1 MGNNPVSNID
11 PNGCAYTGYGSL
23 SDMYYRAYYSDFT
36 GHGGHLGTER
46 EIYFRRNDQT
56 VSTARIDEL
65 ISSRFTNE
73 ISCYSLFGDWKAEK
87 IKTFYKMQEDLAR
100 KAEMDKILAY
110 LNEPGPKENSE
121 AMKEL
126 AMMLQ
131 NASKTGLSFGGP
143 GGGGYNIDKAI
154 AYLNANAYASDGPNK
169 HGKGQCSPFVPN
181 AINAGFGDSRIPT
194 NLAGS
199 AYGPSLLNAGFI
211 EVDIENLDDYSPIA
225 GDIAVMN
232 GPTGGKTCL
241 TGINGLCGHIQ
252 MYNGEQWV
260 SDFFQT
266 REFWLGAAYAN
277 NTPQLDFKIYRWINY
292 EP

>member
-36 GHGGHLGTER
+36 GHGGHLGSER

-87 IKTFYKMQEDLAR
+87 IKAFYKMQEDLAR

-110 LNEPGPKENSE
+110 LNEPGPKESNAMASE
-121 AMKEL
+121 AGTDGSEALDEL

-131 NASKTGLSFGGP
+131 NASTTGLSFGGP
-143 GGGGYNIDKAI
+143 EEKNVSNQIVFPGVTIISN
-154 AYLNANAYASDGPNK
+154 SEMS
-169 HGKGQCSPFVPN
+169 HGIFDPFLKTIYVPGN
-181 AINAGFGDSRIPT
+181 LT
-194 NLAGS
+194 N
-199 AYGPSLLNAGFI
+199 
-211 EVDIENLDDYSPIA
+211 ENLHDYTVHEYGHYLQLKNLQEKYGNASGLLTFVLTIGLTSLTDA
-225 GDIAVMN
+225 GWN
-232 GPTGGKTCL
+232 SNH
-241 TGINGLCGHIQ
+241 INTSI
-252 MYNGEQWV
+252 EK
-260 SDFFQT
+260 D
-266 REFWLGAAYAN
+266 AN
-277 NTPQLDFKIYRWINY
+277 NRATDYWQRKFDSNPFYYPQNW
-292 EP
+292 PSH